1 MADILNVKIT
11 FTEEEKQKIVNECI
25 DIMNERLISELEKIK
40 TRIDKD
46 VAYVSKWQVKND
58 SIKIIDE
65 RISELKGE
73 E

>member
-1 MADILNVKIT
+1 MNVLFEYNKIY
-11 FTEEEKQKIVNECI
+11 EIG
-25 DIMNERLISELEKIK
+25 EREGAIKELEKIK

-73 E
+73 NK